1 MRLEPYR
8 WRAAGSFAAHFWKA
22 ATQQHHRELAP
33 LIRRLV
39 PGQGVVFD
47 VGAHA
52 GQFTKLFAR
61 TASSGHVYAF
71 EPGSYARTILRSVVW
86 LHRLDNVT
94 IVPAALGAEAG
105 TAALNMPIKASGARG
120 FGLAHL
126 GDAEARW
133 ASVAQET
140 VAQTRL
146 DDAVAGLGL
155 DRLDFIKADIEGWE
169 VQMLQGA
176 RDALRRFRPRLVLEL
191 TAAHLARAG
200 DTLDGAFRLLAELG
214 YCAFL
219 LRPDGRLAPAGPGE
233 GDFWFLPRE
242 DPIIREL

>member
-1 MRLEPYR
+1 MSAHMRAVHQIV
-8 WRAAGSFAAHFWKA
+8 RADGV
-22 ATQQHHRELAP
+22 
-33 LIRRLV
+33 V
-39 PGQGVVFD
+39 PG
-47 VGAHA
+47 
-52 GQFTKLFAR
+52 R
-61 TASSGHVYAF
+61 VYAF

-133 ASVAQET
+133 ASVARKRWRKRGLER
-140 VAQTRL
+140 V
-146 DDAVAGLGL
+146 AVAGFGL
-155 DRLDFIKADIEGWE
+155 DRLDFLKADIEGWE

-233 GDFWFLPRE
+233 GDFWFLPQRKTQ
-242 DPIIREL
+242 